1 MAEKKM
7 LVKEPNR
14 IMEFTRKVALA
25 YIGAFGVAG
34 DELGKLFERFVT
46 RGERIE
52 QEARKMAKQNDKQ
65 VRQFAHDMQKEQ
77 KAAVARANKTVK
89 KAVKRVE
96 HAIA

>member
-7 LVKEPNR
+7 LVKEQNR
-14 IMEFTRKVALA
+14 FMEFTRKVALA